1 MPTAPS
7 LRGEYPVHMQLIRE
21 WPPYQRNRLCLRM
34 FCATTALMKTVP
46 LLWCAYTAHGWRH
59 WGASLAHWPISM
71 RIQHVCRRMHCA
83 LEDSCALVQR
93 THCARGISY
102 INICNLYRC
111 FIHVEGIMGDRLL
124 VLNNVILM
132 QAMQAEMEAAAGVLV
147 MMRRRRRRQ
156 RRVPNFW
163 VRPWLQTE
171 RKLLYGHYDRLMEE
185 LRQEDQ
191 QSFSNF
197 IRMPPEMFDELLN
210 RVGPRIQ
217 LQDTNIRRALEPGL
231 KLAVTL
237 RHLSSGDKYSTLQY
251 DFRVARTTI
260 VKFLP
265 VVCQAIVDELKDEVV
280 ICPTTPE
287 QWRETAN
294 EFWRR
299 WNVPHAC
306 AALDG
311 KHCAIRCPPNSG
323 SLYYNYK
330 GFFSIV
336 LLAMVDAD
344 YKFLWTDVGGYGSMS
359 DAQIYNESDLKE
371 ALEDNTIGLPPAD
384 PLPHDD
390 RNVPY
395 FLLGDDAFGLRTY
408 LMKPFALRGLTREEM
423 IANYRFSRGRR
434 VVENAFGILVQRWQI
449 LLGTMLQVP
458 ETAQVI
464 VEACICLHNM
474 MRLRYPGL
482 QNAILDQEDEDHN
495 IIPGAWRDGV
505 ELLELQRARGPNRD
519 AVIAK
524 RQREYLKMY
533 FNSAAGSVSWQDR
546 MIAL

>member
-1 MPTAPS
+1 MLHSCERHYGGQISGAQRCHPYAS
-7 LRGEYPVHMQLIRE
+7 YASWDGSCRGCPGDDEKEEEAKEGSKFLG
-21 WPPYQRNRLCLRM
+21 
-34 FCATTALMKTVP
+34 ATMVAN
-46 LLWCAYTAHGWRH
+46 W
-59 WGASLAHWPISM
+59 
-71 RIQHVCRRMHCA
+71 
-83 LEDSCALVQR
+83 E
-93 THCARGISY
+93 
-102 INICNLYRC
+102 
-111 FIHVEGIMGDRLL
+111 
-124 VLNNVILM
+124 
-132 QAMQAEMEAAAGVLV
+132 EAAIWAL
-147 MMRRRRRRQ
+147 RQ
-156 RRVPNFW
+156 VDGRTPTRGPAIILQFHKDASRNVRRVTKQGGPENPAARHKFPESLGT
-163 VRPWLQTE
+163 RPEACCDVETSFQWWQILNPAIWLPGGQDYHRQVSSRCVPGHSWWAEGRSCHLPDNTPAME
-171 RKLLYGHYDRLMEE
+171 RD
-185 LRQEDQ
+185 
-191 QSFSNF
+191 
-197 IRMPPEMFDELLN
+197 
-210 RVGPRIQ
+210 
-217 LQDTNIRRALEPGL
+217 
-231 KLAVTL
+231 
-237 RHLSSGDKYSTLQY
+237 
-251 DFRVARTTI
+251 
-260 VKFLP
+260 
-265 VVCQAIVDELKDEVV
+265 C
-280 ICPTTPE
+280 
-287 QWRETAN
+287 N

-330 GFFSIV
+330 GVFSIV

-359 DAQIYNESDLKE
+359 DAQIYNESDPKE

-434 VVENAFGILVQRWQI
+434 VVENAFSILGQRWQI
-449 LLGTMLQVP
+449 LLGTMLQFP

-505 ELLELQRARGPNRD
+505 ELLELQRVRGANRV

-533 FNSAAGSVSWQDR
+533 FNSAAGSVPWQDR